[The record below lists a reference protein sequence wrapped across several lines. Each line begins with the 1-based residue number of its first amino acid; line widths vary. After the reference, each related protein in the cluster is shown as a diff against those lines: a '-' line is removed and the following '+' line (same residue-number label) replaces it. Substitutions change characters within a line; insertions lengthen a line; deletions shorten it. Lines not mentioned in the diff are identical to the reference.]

1 MGGFSVIVKT
11 DCETDGSYAALLVT
25 SVSIPLC
32 SDTEETHYD
41 SGRYYRTGSAAKD
54 LPDGCVFDSPASPEM
69 GHHVSGSPLK
79 VIPRSPVRTA
89 AHGSEDDQE
98 EEEDMDEDLLYLRLI
113 ALRSLEAVEEE
124 KTDEAVD
131 DNDNKLAGEMK
142 ELLEEAELAAQEN
155 SDDVETGT
163 QQFFSD

>member
-1 MGGFSVIVKT
+1 M
-11 DCETDGSYAALLVT
+11 
-25 SVSIPLC
+25 
-32 SDTEETHYD
+32 
-41 SGRYYRTGSAAKD
+41 
-54 LPDGCVFDSPASPEM
+54 
-69 GHHVSGSPLK
+69 
-79 VIPRSPVRTA
+79 RTA
-89 AHGSEDDQE
+89 AQGAEEDQEE

-124 KTDEAVD
+124 KNDEAVD

-163 QQFFSD
+163 QQLFSD